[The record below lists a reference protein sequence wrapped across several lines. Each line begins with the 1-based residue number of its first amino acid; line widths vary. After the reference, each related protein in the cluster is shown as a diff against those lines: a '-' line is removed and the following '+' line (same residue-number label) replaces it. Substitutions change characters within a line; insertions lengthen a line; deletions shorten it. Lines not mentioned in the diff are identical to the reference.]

1 MKILNQWRKFATKK
15 MVLIATAIWILFH
28 VFWIITG
35 DFFQLSMPAENML
48 IMDLKLFYD
57 LSYVQNYF
65 LAIGADN
72 FEAFINFH
80 LYYDSVYPLIYGFLL
95 LVLITNLSKGRKLY
109 ALLFPIAAIIFDF
122 FENYY
127 LIQMASDF
135 TYITAET
142 TSLSSVMS
150 NLKWVSIIGSI
161 AMILYYKFSSPTEN

>member
-1 MKILNQWRKFATKK
+1 MKILNQWRRFATKK

-35 DFFQLSMPAENML
+35 DFFQLSIPSENIL

-72 FEAFINFH
+72 LEAFINFH

-122 FENYY
+122 YENYY

>member
-15 MVLIATAIWILFH
+15 MVLIATAIWVLFH
-28 VFWIITG
+28 VFWIISG

-72 FEAFINFH
+72 LEAFINFH